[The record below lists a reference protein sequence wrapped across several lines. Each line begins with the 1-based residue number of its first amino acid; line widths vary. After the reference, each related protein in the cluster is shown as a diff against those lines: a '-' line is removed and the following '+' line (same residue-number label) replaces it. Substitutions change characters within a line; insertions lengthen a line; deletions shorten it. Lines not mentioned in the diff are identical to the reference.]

1 MADDKEQEKGAVK
14 QLKYLVNEALQH
26 DGKSYKAGQSINAS
40 ALTDE
45 QAAVLIE
52 IGVISALDKPVK
64 G

>member
-14 QLKYLVNEALQH
+14 QLKYLVNAGLRH